1 MVLEDIRKTCD
12 IVRGNNMDNDYD
24 RLYFSSNEPLDI
36 LFQNISVKDKDIL
49 SVLASSDHYFY
60 SLYYGNR
67 DVDIYDVN
75 KLTKYYLYLRRWSI
89 LYNRN
94 YYLPDYVLR
103 SHKPIYELLQK
114 VTCQD
119 ENEEEA
125 YLYWCSYIQNFFP
138 PDSVELFYIGS
149 RRNELPNIDLL
160 REKLYCSHPT
170 FYHIDLFQEVT
181 LPKKYDLVI
190 TSNIFEYGRS
200 YTRKMV
206 TCRDNMNR
214 ILKDKG
220 EIVGTHLIHG
230 DEDSYLDSER
240 DIYEKY
246 FEYEELPYYTQ
257 MFFHKKFP
265 LGYRYIKK

>member
-1 MVLEDIRKTCD
+1 MVLNDVCKACD
-12 IVRGNNMDNDYD
+12 IVIGNNFDNDYD

-36 LFQNISVKDKDIL
+36 LFQNISVKDKDVL

-67 DVDIYDVN
+67 DVDVYDVN
-75 KLTKYYLYLRRWSI
+75 KLTKYYYYLRRWSI
-89 LYNRN
+89 LYNKN
-94 YYLPDYVLR
+94 FYLPDNIFK
-103 SHKPIYELLQK
+103 SHKPIYDLLKK
-114 VTCQD
+114 VSCQD

-125 YLYWCSYIQNFFP
+125 YIFWNSYIKNVLSF
-138 PDSVELFYIGS
+138 DNAELFYVGS
-149 RRNELPNIDLL
+149 RRGELPDMNLL
-160 REKLYCSHPT
+160 REKVYCSHPT

-200 YTRKMV
+200 HSKKMI

-230 DEDSYLDSER
+230 DEDSYLDGER
-240 DIYEKY
+240 EIYQKY
-246 FEYEELPYYTQ
+246 FDYEELPYYTQ
-257 MFFHKKFP
+257 KFFHRKFP
-265 LGYRYIKK
+265 LGYKYIKR